1 MTVSRPPG
9 RTTPGALDDV
19 VEAAHIDLPLDGP
32 SSRDTAP
39 DTVRVHR
46 LARYRFR
53 LSTGEEVGVAVA
65 GSGVPLVAVHGFAA
79 EGLLYAQTL
88 SRLVAMGFKVVALD
102 TPGHGATSAVGATAR
117 LEDYVALLKRA
128 LDELGIRRAVLAG
141 HSLGGR
147 LVTQLAADHPSKAI
161 AVIPIDAII
170 GDTWDAMVGMFRL
183 APPTYAA
190 LAATLAADTMSTF
203 PVLRNPSQAV
213 RLARLALPLGA
224 DHVRRPWRLVGPA
237 LSIVRSR
244 SSTELLDAVAAEKL
258 PLFVVHG
265 DRDVAVPA
273 CTARDAAI
281 RGDGD
286 LVIVHGASHSWMLKD
301 PETLP
306 GVLADLLDDRLG
318 DVLRGNL
325 LAAGLDPDDSPRSL
339 IERRLLGPN
348 AAIRAMSPDDAV
360 VVTRGRHHRPR
371 YRWTLHRRPVGARS
385 VGDAAGAGPLAAAVA
400 EG

>member
-9 RTTPGALDDV
+9 RTTPQNLDDV
-19 VEAAHIDLPLDGP
+19 VEAARIDVPLDGP
-32 SSRDTAP
+32 ASRELAP
-39 DTVRVHR
+39 GTVRLYR

-53 LSTGEEVGVAVA
+53 LSTGEEVGVAIA

-102 TPGHGATSAVGATAR
+102 TPGHGATSAGGPTAR
-117 LEDYVALLKRA
+117 LEDYVGLLKRA

-147 LVTQLAADHPSKAI
+147 LVTQLAADHPTKAI
-161 AVIPIDAII
+161 AVVPIDAII
-170 GDTWDAMVGMFRL
+170 GDTWDAMVGMFRVVP
-183 APPTYAA
+183 ATYAA
-190 LAATLAADTMSTF
+190 LAATLAADTVSTF
-203 PVLRNPSQAV
+203 PVLRNPGQAV
-213 RLARLALPLGA
+213 RLARLALPTGA
-224 DHVRRPWRLVGPA
+224 DHVRRPWRMVGPA

-244 SSTELLDAVAAEKL
+244 SSTELLDAVAAEKV

-265 DRDVAVPA
+265 DRDVAVPV

-286 LVIVHGASHSWMLKD
+286 LVVVHGASHSWMLKD

-325 LAAGLDPDDSPRSL
+325 MAAGLDPDTAPRSL

-348 AAIRAMSPDDAV
+348 AAIRRMSPDDSV
-360 VVTRGRHHRPR
+360 VTTRGRHHRPR
-371 YRWTLHRRPVGARS
+371 YRWSLHCRPVGVR
-385 VGDAAGAGPLAAAVA
+385 GANGEAPADVSMATA